1 MAIVFTNWL
10 TEERDPIVV
19 PPPPPPVQ
27 LFNYTAMIG
36 VHIDCPNYVTD
47 LFPCLLL
54 YNPPPPPMDN
64 NKTNLLLFTFPGKQ
78 GNDPVPSHWLP
89 PSPTKCRRVAG
100 STSNQDVMS
109 VRHHN
114 IGISIDR
121 SKSGQ
126 SIDKYRCHVWLYEWM
141 NEKEGEEP
149 VEVTE
154 LFDFSTF
161 IYYIHPPTTHAKG
174 KLFNCQPQIMGR
186 TDWRSEA
193 YACVFWGDVYWH
205 LENQFLPTTTTFW
218 PIYTNSISWVF
229 YIM

>member
-1 MAIVFTNWL
+1 
-10 TEERDPIVV
+10 
-19 PPPPPPVQ
+19 
-27 LFNYTAMIG
+27 MIG

-78 GNDPVPSHWLP
+78 GNDPVPSNWLP
-89 PSPTKCRRVAG
+89 PSATKCRRVAG

-109 VRHHN
+109 VRHHD
-114 IGISIDR
+114 IGIFNDR

-126 SIDKYRCHVWLYEWM
+126 SIDKYRCPLWLWM
-141 NEKEGEEP
+141 NERKEGKEP

-174 KLFNCQPQIMGR
+174 KLFNCHKSWEGR
-186 TDWRSEA
+186 TEGVKHMRVYFGGTCIGIWKINSSPPAPPFDQFIRIQFRG
-193 YACVFWGDVYWH
+193 VFI
-205 LENQFLPTTTTFW
+205 LCSP
-218 PIYTNSISWVF
+218 
-229 YIM
+229 